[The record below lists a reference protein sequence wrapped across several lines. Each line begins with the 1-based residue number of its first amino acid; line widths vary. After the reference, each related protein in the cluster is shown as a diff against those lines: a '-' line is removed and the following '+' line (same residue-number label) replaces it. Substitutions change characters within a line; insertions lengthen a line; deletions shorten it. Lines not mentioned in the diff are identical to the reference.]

1 MRAGQADRATVNQA
15 EASHLNT
22 EASLLDLRQQ
32 VTEMENSLCSLLFW
46 TPQHIARGTL
56 SEVNFPQILSVG
68 VPLDL
73 LAGRPDVRQAE
84 ATLKQAF
91 YTTN

>member
-1 MRAGQADRATVNQA
+1 MLDEQVAVTEETVESWKEYIRSLNALMRAGQADRATVNLA
-15 EASHLNT
+15 EASRLNT

-56 SEVNFPQILSVG
+56 SEVNFPRSC
-68 VPLDL
+68 
-73 LAGRPDVRQAE
+73 R
-84 ATLKQAF
+84 
-91 YTTN
+91 